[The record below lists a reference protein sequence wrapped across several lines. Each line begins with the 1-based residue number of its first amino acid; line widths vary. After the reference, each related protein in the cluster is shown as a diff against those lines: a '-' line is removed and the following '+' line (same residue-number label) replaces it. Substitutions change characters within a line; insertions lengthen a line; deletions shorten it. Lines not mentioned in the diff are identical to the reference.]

1 MSCLIRA
8 AKPGPNVPTMTG
20 GGQQTHTNSSSL
32 QLTHAQQ
39 QQNRGNQQQQLQQG
53 QAHAQCDALGGM
65 TSMEASVV
73 GGNRLQNV
81 LDLRTSTSNA
91 AVKDQKVSLAW
102 VTLDQ

>member
-1 MSCLIRA
+1 
-8 AKPGPNVPTMTG
+8 MTG
-20 GGQQTHTNSSSL
+20 GQQNNSTSL

-39 QQNRGNQQQQLQQG
+39 QQQNRANQQQLQG

-65 TSMEASVV
+65 TSMEAVV

-91 AVKDQKVSLAW
+91 GAKDQKVSLAW